1 MKQLLPE
8 VMLCFEFQ
16 NNLYSDK
23 AKVASEV
30 L

>member
-8 VMLCFEFQ
+8 VMLCFEYQ
-16 NNLYSDK
+16 NNLYSDNP
-23 AKVASEV
+23 KVTPEV